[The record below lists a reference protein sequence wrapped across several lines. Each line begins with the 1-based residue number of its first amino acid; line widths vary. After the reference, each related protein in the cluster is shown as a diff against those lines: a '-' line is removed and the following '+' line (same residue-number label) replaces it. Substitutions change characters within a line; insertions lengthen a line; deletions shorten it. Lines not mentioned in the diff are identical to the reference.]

1 MSEFY
6 LQAFPASNLVRGAS
20 KPSDE
25 RKQWLCSS
33 PDEKFAHVILT
44 YEKPFVISSLEIK
57 NNGSAYV
64 QVEGGNTNEDSCR
77 FKVLFGY
84 STCWLCQVF
93 NSIYEAQ
100 IFSGVMEDADSYDS

>member
-1 MSEFY
+1 MNLFTVVSPDLIPHIRKVFRTNVCFV
-6 LQAFPASNLVRGAS
+6 LLFQAFPALNLVRGAL

-33 PDEKFAHVILT
+33 PDEKFATVTLT

-64 QVEGGNTNEDSCR
+64 QVEGGCSEDPGR
-77 FKVLFGY
+77 FKV
-84 STCWLCQVF
+84 Q
-93 NSIYEAQ
+93 
-100 IFSGVMEDADSYDS
+100 